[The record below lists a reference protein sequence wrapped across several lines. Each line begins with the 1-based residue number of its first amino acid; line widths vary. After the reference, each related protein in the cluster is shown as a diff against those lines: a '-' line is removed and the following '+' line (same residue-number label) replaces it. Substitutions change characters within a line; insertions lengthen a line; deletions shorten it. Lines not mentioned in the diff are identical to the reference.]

1 MICFPSCKINL
12 GLRITQKR
20 ADGFHALETVFYP
33 ITLTDV
39 LEIII
44 NDLQEGIF
52 YAKLVCFTDHDTIEI
67 DSRTSDALALAV
79 RFGCPIYTY
88 NHILDNAGVL
98 MDEGGVTKQKIEAV
112 GQEQPFEDQDDITK
126 LDIFAL
132 EKLLQEVLDSED
144 YIRAIAI
151 RDEINKRKRK

>member
-1 MICFPSCKINL
+1 MTAVHVEL
-12 GLRITQKR
+12 Q
-20 ADGFHALETVFYP
+20 
-33 ITLTDV
+33 
-39 LEIII
+39 EIII

-88 NHILDNAGVL
+88 EHILENAGIL
-98 MDEGGVTKQKIEAV
+98 MDEGGASKQKIEAV
-112 GQEQPFEDQDDITK
+112 GVEQPFEDQDDITK
-126 LDIFAL
+126 LDLIAL
-132 EKLLQEVLDSED
+132 EQLLQDVLESED

-151 RDEINKRKRK
+151 RDEINKRKTK